1 MNASSRHCTRVCFV
15 TGSRAEFGL
24 MQRTLQAIAQ
34 HRRLKLQIIVTGMHL
49 DRRRGRSI
57 DELRRQGWTID
68 AVVPWRQSG
77 QQSSVAA
84 AMGRA
89 IAGISRALDR
99 LRSDIVLVVGDRVEA
114 FAAAAAG
121 HVGGRIVAHIHG
133 GDRAP
138 GVVDD
143 SLRHAITKLAH
154 LHLAATRQSA
164 ARILRL
170 GEDPRRVHVVGS
182 PGIERIGDDAR
193 ADHHLR
199 PGRFALLVLH
209 PAEANEAL
217 EAARA
222 ELVLE
227 CTTCI
232 GFDRIVIVYP
242 NNDPGSQG
250 IARVWD
256 RHAGNQRLVLHR
268 NLPRAS
274 FLGLLRDAAVLVGN
288 SSSGIIE
295 AASFGTPVV
304 DIGPRQKGRLRNRN
318 VVHVPYSRRAIVAA
332 LRKLWNAGRPVRFG
346 RNNIYGGGATGER
359 IARVLAGLSPEA
371 RPDFRQKLITY

>member
-1 MNASSRHCTRVCFV
+1 MHRTRVCYV

-24 MQRTLQAIAQ
+24 MDRTLKAIAR
-34 HRRLKLQIIVTGMHL
+34 HPRLRLQIIVTGMHL

-57 DELRRQGWTID
+57 DELQRQGWTID
-68 AVVPWRQSG
+68 AVVPWRQSP

-89 IAGISRALDR
+89 IAGIARALDR
-99 LRSDIVLVVGDRVEA
+99 LGSDVVLVVGDRVEA

-121 HVGGRIVAHIHG
+121 HVGGRIVAHVHG

-138 GVVDD
+138 GIVDD

-154 LHLAATRQSA
+154 IHFPATRQSA

-182 PGIERIGDDAR
+182 PGIEAIREDAR

-199 PGRFALLVLH
+199 PRRFALLVLH
-209 PAEANEAL
+209 PAQADQAL
-217 EAARA
+217 EAIRA
-222 ELVLE
+222 ELVLD
-227 CTTCI
+227 CVTRI
-232 GFDRIVIVYP
+232 GFDRVVIVYP

-256 RHAGNQRLVLHR
+256 RHARDPRLVLHR

-295 AASFGTPVV
+295 AGSFGTPVV

-318 VVHVPYSRRAIVAA
+318 VVHVPYSRSAILAA
-332 LRKLWNAGRPVRFG
+332 LRKIWNDGRPMRF
-346 RNNIYGGGATGER
+346 RRDNLYGGGATGDR
-359 IARVLAGLSPEA
+359 IARVLAGTGPETRA
-371 RPDFRQKLITY
+371 ELRQKLIMY